1 MLLDIKKTGK
11 NTQSLYSKK
20 MKKIIIFFI
29 IFLFSSFSFASD
41 EKPGRYF
48 KDQTDN
54 RYKDFN
60 N

>member
-1 MLLDIKKTGK
+1 MQYATKKTGK

-20 MKKIIIFFI
+20 IKK
-29 IFLFSSFSFASD
+29 
-41 EKPGRYF
+41 KRTWCTY
-48 KDQTDN
+48 N